1 MHKEDKITLDYIRGY
16 KEEKKAISNII
27 NLLNNYEKYEKQ
39 GVNIPRG
46 LIFQGPPG
54 TGKTLFAKAIAG
66 ECNYKFYTAFSS
78 EAEEAT
84 IDTLKKVFKDA
95 EDNSVKTK
103 QPSLIYIDE
112 IDKIAYTNSRG
123 ELDSEAR
130 EMVRFLLQKLD
141 ETKSKN
147 KILIIASTNN
157 YRKIPH
163 ALLRSGRFDKKLLI
177 DLPDTE
183 SRKEILKLYI
193 KDHPLFKNVNVDSL
207 ALKTQGMS
215 GADLKTLINNT
226 LLEYI
231 TNKDVIEIDD
241 FIKIIQEMNFETI
254 GKKWNN
260 DENALEVLAHEV
272 GHALVAYELTGACGT
287 VSAIRYGNT
296 AGCTDLIDD
305 GGEHEP
311 APIEDETIEWETES
325 ISKEEKLKN
334 YKDLINDIVVSF
346 GGMVSE
352 KIYLSLNSTGV
363 SADLSNISNDF
374 DTLFDNGVFGLKY
387 SASWYWD
394 GRPDIYYNR
403 VYKKGLQFAKKYYKQ
418 AFKIVKKH
426 KVLGLYLID
435 EIHKNNDVLSNA
447 ELMKR
452 IREFKQNKEL
462 RTKYA
467 HMSYKD
473 LIEIE
478 K

>member
-1 MHKEDKITLDYIRGY
+1 MKNENITLDNICGY
-16 KEEKKAISNII
+16 KEEKKAIKNII
-27 NLLNNYEKYEKQ
+27 NLLNNYDKYEKQ

-66 ECNYKFYTAFSS
+66 ECNYKFYSAFSS
-78 EAEEAT
+78 ESDEQT
-84 IDTLKKVFKDA
+84 IDTLKKVFLEA
-95 EDNSVKTK
+95 EKNSAKTK

-112 IDKIAYTNSRG
+112 IDKIAYVDSRG
-123 ELDSEAR
+123 NLDADAR

-163 ALLRSGRFDKKLLI
+163 ALLRSGRFDKKILI
-177 DLPDTE
+177 DLPDVE

-193 KDHPLFKNVNVDSL
+193 ADHPLFRNVSIDSL

-231 TNKDVIEIDD
+231 VDRDEIDIDD
-241 FIKIIQEMNFETI
+241 FIKIINEMNFETI

-272 GHALVAYELTGACGT
+272 GHALVAYELTGTCGT

-296 AGCTDLIDD
+296 AGVTDLSDEVEDD
-305 GGEHEP
+305 DEEFE
-311 APIEDETIEWETES
+311 IELES
-325 ISKEEKLKN
+325 SEKRLRNCHDLMSDILISL
-334 YKDLINDIVVSF
+334 
-346 GGMVSE
+346 GGMAGE
-352 KIYLSLNSTGV
+352 KIYLNLESTGV
-363 SADLSNISNDF
+363 CSDLNSVSNAF
-374 DTLFDNGVFGLKY
+374 DTLFDNGVFGFKY
-387 SASWYWD
+387 SRAWYHD
-394 GRPDIYYNR
+394 GCPDTYYKECF
-403 VYKKGLQFAKKYYKQ
+403 KKGLKLTKKFYKKS
-418 AFKIVKKH
+418 FSIVKKH

-435 EIHKNNDVLSNA
+435 EIHKSNDVLSNS
-447 ELMKR
+447 EMIKR
-452 IREFKQNKEL
+452 IKLFNSDKALRNKYKKMKYTDLTKEEL
-462 RTKYA
+462 
-467 HMSYKD
+467 
-473 LIEIE
+473 E
-478 K
+478 